1 MEIVRTF
8 VHNLYAF
15 QFPNE
20 EFDELEGIFEKWESP
35 LFLYEF
41 FTDNET
47 DLKGEYTIEEA
58 ITKTRI
64 EVKKFR
70 VRMLELANSNPHR
83 LNEFFTNL
91 DNLEYRKNLFPRQK
105 AKQNWLRLYALKI
118 QDEDNNTF
126 YVITGGMIKLTL
138 NMEDR
143 NHGKYERAKLN
154 RCKDFLKDN
163 GVYDADS
170 FFEIF
175 F

>member
-1 MEIVRTF
+1 MEIVTTF
-8 VHNLYAF
+8 VPNLYAF
-15 QFPNE
+15 RLSE
-20 EFDELEGIFEKWESP
+20 EGLDELERVLDEWEDP
-35 LFLYEF
+35 LFLFEF
-41 FTDNET
+41 FTDNEA
-47 DLKGEYTIEEA
+47 DLKGEFTIEEA
-58 ITKTRI
+58 VEKTRT

-70 VRMLELANSNPHR
+70 KRMLELASSKPHK
-83 LNEFFTNL
+83 LNHFFTNL
-91 DNLEYRKNLFPRQK
+91 DNLEYRQVLLPRQK
-105 AKQNWLRLYALKI
+105 AKQKWLRLYALKI
-118 QDEDNNTF
+118 EDEENTF

-143 NHGKYERAKLN
+143 DHGKHERTKLN